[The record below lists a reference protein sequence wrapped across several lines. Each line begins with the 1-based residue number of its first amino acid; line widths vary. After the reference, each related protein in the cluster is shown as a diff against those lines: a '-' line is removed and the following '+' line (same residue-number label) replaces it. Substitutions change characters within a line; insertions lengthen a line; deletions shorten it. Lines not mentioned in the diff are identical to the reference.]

1 MNIRIPLLLLAFLF
15 SAAQAADP
23 ASALKLDPEKDYVVR
38 LTLVGQT
45 RLLNI
50 GELQVFSGDTNIALA
65 GKASMSSS
73 AQEYPPANLIDG
85 NTTGKRS
92 EPGGLAH
99 SSWEVAP
106 WAEIAL
112 PKTDR
117 IDKIVVWNRFPD
129 GEDATT
135 RLIPF
140 KLTICDAEKNVVWE
154 MLIRHARIQ
163 TRTEAKAGDNRFQK
177 IEVSVMLP

>member
-1 MNIRIPLLLLAFLF
+1 MNIRIPFLLVTFLF

-23 ASALKLDPEKDYVVR
+23 ASALKLDPEKQYAVR

-50 GELQVFSGDTNIALA
+50 GEIQVFSGDTNIALA

-73 AQEYPPANLIDG
+73 AQQYPPANLIDG
-85 NTTGKRS
+85 NTSGKAS

-99 SSWEVAP
+99 THWEVAP

-117 IDKIVVWNRFPD
+117 IDRIVVWNRFPD

-140 KLTICDAEKNVVWE
+140 KLTISDAEKNVVWE
-154 MLIRHARIQ
+154 TLIRNARIQ

-177 IEVSVMLP
+177 IEVPVRLP